1 MNIFE
6 KFLKSWWV
14 ILSFIMFINGFGF
27 IYIGSKHNNRNW
39 IIEGIIYEM
48 PWFFYVIY
56 LVIYELPP
64 YFTAN
69 PIYVVFLFA
78 FLIMFVGIIRS
89 FWVAI
94 KLWNV
99 YNNNEKYA
107 LNPTELKNPNKTKGN
122 NNYSIIFS
130 CCLCVIIIFLIFAI
144 SAIL

>member
-1 MNIFE
+1 MPQIEIFCR
-6 KFLKSWWV
+6 LLGDS
-14 ILSFIMFINGFGF
+14 G
-27 IYIGSKHNNRNW
+27 GSTR
-39 IIEGIIYEM
+39 
-48 PWFFYVIY
+48 
-56 LVIYELPP
+56 
-64 YFTAN
+64 A
-69 PIYVVFLFA
+69 FA

>member
-94 KLWNV
+94 KLWN
-99 YNNNEKYA
+99 
-107 LNPTELKNPNKTKGN
+107 
-122 NNYSIIFS
+122 I
-130 CCLCVIIIFLIFAI
+130 
-144 SAIL
+144 